1 MAVWPSGE
9 IERPNYLKYTI
20 TQAQPPRLALQVPA
34 QAPEGPWPRQVPPPE
49 LRDSRPDPTAYCGP
63 LETRTLT

>member
-1 MAVWPSGE
+1 MAVRPSGE
-9 IERPNYLKYTI
+9 IETELSI
-20 TQAQPPRLALQVPA
+20 IHDHAVQPPRLALQTPA
-34 QAPEGPWPRQVPPPE
+34 HAPEGPWPRQVPPPE